1 LVQICETFQKS
12 MFCVTTAAI
21 QGLAP
26 YPLTSTI
33 PEHQKANRIYLEAW
47 MNRFIKSRLREVNQ

>member
-1 LVQICETFQKS
+1 

-26 YPLTSTI
+26 YPLTTTDLK
-33 PEHQKANRIYLEAW
+33 EQKANRIYLEAW
-47 MNRFIKSRLREVNQ
+47 MNRFVKSRLAAVNQ